1 MFYSVRCEEELA
13 AHVQFISTST
23 LIYLTAFLLMLS
35 LIPVCVFACT
45 CRYLEYVRIPHTEP
59 IEHEFRWGQRADAEV
74 SKAKILEFMG
84 EVSSLSRARLHLQM
98 KLWLLMMVCVSD
110 LSSMNRTLR
119 PGLSSTERPTPSPT
133 PARPP
138 PAVRDNHATA
148 SPAFF
153 LFIVC
158 EREAAAAAF
167 CRLIV
172 LQCESRLY

>member
-1 MFYSVRCEEELA
+1 MC
-13 AHVQFISTST
+13 
-23 LIYLTAFLLMLS
+23 
-35 LIPVCVFACT
+35 VCVCAR
-45 CRYLEYVRIPHTEP
+45 RYLEYVRIPHTEP

-84 EVSSLSRARLHLQM
+84 EVSLPNRARLQLQM
-98 KLWLLMMVCVSD
+98 KLRALMMVCVSD
-110 LSSMNRTLR
+110 LSFMNRTPR

-138 PAVRDNHATA
+138 PAAAAAVRDNHATA

-158 EREAAAAAF
+158 DREAAPAAF
-167 CRLIV
+167 C
-172 LQCESRLY
+172 